1 MPKEG
6 DWKTD
11 EYGFV
16 FCGGD
21 WKCRSEIES
30 WFKQKKEPIPIQF
43 RYWESEWTGGPLGV
57 EVLQIPVLVKVEDC
71 LGYDTNDPQYEK
83 PLLPKNPALEPVKK
97 KRGRP
102 KKDIKKVEKGLKK

>member
-43 RYWESEWTGGPLGV
+43 RYWESEWTGGPLGI
-57 EVLQIPVLVKVEDC
+57 EVLQIPVLVKVEDPVC
-71 LGYDTNDPQYEK
+71 SADESEEETP
-83 PLLPKNPALEPVKK
+83 PPPPEPK

-102 KKDIKKVEKGLKK
+102 KKVIKTVEKGLKK

>member
-43 RYWESEWTGGPLGV
+43 RYWESDWMDGPLGI
-57 EVLQIPVLVKVEDC
+57 EVLQTPVLVKVEDPVC
-71 LGYDTNDPQYEK
+71 SADESEEETP
-83 PLLPKNPALEPVKK
+83 PPPPEPK

-102 KKDIKKVEKGLKK
+102 KKVIKTVEKGLKK

>member
-6 DWKTD
+6 EWKND

-16 FCGGD
+16 WCGGD
-21 WKCRSEIES
+21 WKNQTEIES

-57 EVLQIPVLVKVEDC
+57 EVLQLPVLVKVEDSSSSEEQ
-71 LGYDTNDPQYEK
+71 DSSVETPSPPPVVVEK
-83 PLLPKNPALEPVKK
+83 PK

-102 KKDIKKVEKGLKK
+102 KKVIKAEEKGLKK

>member
-43 RYWESEWTGGPLGV
+43 RYWESEWTGGPLGI
-57 EVLQIPVLVKVEDC
+57 EVLQTPVLVKVEDPESESEEEE
-71 LGYDTNDPQYEK
+71 TP
-83 PLLPKNPALEPVKK
+83 PPPPEPEPK

-102 KKDIKKVEKGLKK
+102 KKVIKKVEKGLKK

>member
-16 FCGGD
+16 WCGGD
-21 WKCRSEIES
+21 WKSRSEIEH
-30 WFKQKKEPIPIQF
+30 WFKGKKEPIPIQF
-43 RYWESEWTGGPLGV
+43 RYWESDWMDGPLGI
-57 EVLQIPVLVKVEDC
+57 EVLQTPVLVKVEDPVC
-71 LGYDTNDPQYEK
+71 SADESEEETP
-83 PLLPKNPALEPVKK
+83 PPPPEPK

-102 KKDIKKVEKGLKK
+102 KKVIKTVEKGLKK